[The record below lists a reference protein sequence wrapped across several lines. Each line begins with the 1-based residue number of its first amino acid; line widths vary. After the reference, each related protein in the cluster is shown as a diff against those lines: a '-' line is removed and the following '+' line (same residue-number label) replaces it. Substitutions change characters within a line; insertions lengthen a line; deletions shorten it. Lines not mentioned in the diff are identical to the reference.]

1 MKSSSFTFDQRLDSE
16 YLETLYEDDVEYA
29 SMIFTQFLETA
40 PTLMNEIENSYTAGT
55 VEIFRQKVHK
65 LKPAFSYVGLTQLTV
80 KAETLEKKCKE
91 VSNISSV
98 SDLYRELKSGYSEN
112 ITIIENE
119 VKRLNE
125 QLN

>member
-1 MKSSSFTFDQRLDSE
+1 MKPSFTFDQRLDSE
-16 YLETLYEDDVEYA
+16 YLVSIYEDDTEYA

-40 PTLMNEIENSYTAGT
+40 PSIMNEMEESYVSGIVEN
-55 VEIFRQKVHK
+55 FRQKVHK
-65 LKPAFSYVGLTQLTV
+65 LKPTFSYVGLTQLTI
-80 KAETLEKKCKE
+80 KAEVLEKKCRE
-91 VSNISSV
+91 VSNISGL

-112 ITIIENE
+112 VAIIENE

>member
-1 MKSSSFTFDQRLDSE
+1 MKPSSFTFDQRLDSE
-16 YLETLYEDDVEYA
+16 YLETLYEDDTEYA

-40 PTLMNEIENSYTAGT
+40 PGLMDEIEESYVSGT
-55 VEIFRQKVHK
+55 VEVFRQKVHK

-98 SDLYRELKSGYSEN
+98 SDLYMELKFGYSEN